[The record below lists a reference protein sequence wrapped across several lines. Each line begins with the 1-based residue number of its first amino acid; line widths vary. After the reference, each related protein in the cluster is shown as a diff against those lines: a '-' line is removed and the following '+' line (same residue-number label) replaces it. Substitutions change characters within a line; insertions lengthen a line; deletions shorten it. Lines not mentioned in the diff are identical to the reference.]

1 MIMTLSLTKTG
12 RRENLRKEGKG
23 SKTPHFDM
31 P

>member
-1 MIMTLSLTKTG
+1 MITTLDLTTTD